1 MGTGASETGS
11 DTDLHLW
18 PHRHGDADTG
28 DSDIAPEEQQVGGG
42 TSDPPTL
49 SRGTLTRFRVMAW
62 VTGVLLLVLV
72 FVAVPM
78 KRIGDDET
86 LVHIVG
92 VMHGWLYMA
101 YLVTAFLLAYQL
113 RWPLSR
119 TLLLLVAGTVP
130 FASFYAERRV
140 VRELS

>member
-1 MGTGASETGS
+1 
-11 DTDLHLW
+11 
-18 PHRHGDADTG
+18 
-28 DSDIAPEEQQVGGG
+28 
-42 TSDPPTL
+42 
-49 SRGTLTRFRVMAW
+49 MAW

-78 KRIGDDET
+78 KYVGDDPR

-101 YLVTAFLLAYQL
+101 YLVAAFLVAYQL
-113 RWPLSR
+113 RWPLR
-119 TLLLLVAGTVP
+119 RMILLLLAGTIP

-140 VRELS
+140 VRDVKPNEVQPARLADR